1 MRTASV
7 VALIVLAV
15 PLAARAQEHA
25 PAPEPPPGWVW
36 HHDAEARL
44 ASGAV
49 RDARDSAW
57 TFVQMPPGWHITT
70 GPGSVLHHPDAQ
82 ATGRYA
88 LSAQMHLFKRPTD
101 EGYGLFLG
109 GRGMSTDTASYVAV
123 LLRRDGA
130 VGIEARRGADVRT
143 VAPWTTHRAVTPNPG
158 DQIVMNALRV
168 DVGADS
174 LRVFV
179 NDSTVLA
186 VPRAGLETDGQFGFR
201 VGRGLNL
208 HVTTLDHTRH
218 LAPVPAAREP

>member
-7 VALIVLAV
+7 VALIALAFPAV
-15 PLAARAQEHA
+15 TRAQD
-25 PAPEPPPGWVW
+25 PAPPAGWVW

-44 ASGAV
+44 ASGEV

-57 TFVQMPPGWHITT
+57 TFVRMPPGWHITT
-70 GPGSVLHHPDAQ
+70 GPGSVLYHPEARASGRFALAAQ
-82 ATGRYA
+82 I
-88 LSAQMHLFKRPTD
+88 HLFKRPTE
-101 EGYGLFLG
+101 EGYGVFLG
-109 GRGMSTDTASYVAV
+109 GRAMGTDSAAYVAV

-130 VGIEARRGADVRT
+130 VGVQSRSGASTTV
-143 VAPWTTHRAVTPNPG
+143 VAPFTASPAIKPNPG
-158 DQIVMNALRV
+158 DQIVLNELRV

-179 NDSTVLA
+179 NDSRVLA
-186 VPRAGLETDGQFGFR
+186 VARAGLETDGQFGFR

-218 LAPVPAAREP
+218 LAPVPAAGKP